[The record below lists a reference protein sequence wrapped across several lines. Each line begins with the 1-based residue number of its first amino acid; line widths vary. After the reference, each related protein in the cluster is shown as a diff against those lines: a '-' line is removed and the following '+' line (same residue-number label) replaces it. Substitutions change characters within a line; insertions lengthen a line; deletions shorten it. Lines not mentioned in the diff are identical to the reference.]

1 MWSHSAPRADQEPN
15 GKAEPLVRLCFSCD
29 IRYSAR
35 NAFGGLPAASRALFF
50 SNTMNRDYPLDRVR
64 NFGIIAHIDAGKTT
78 TSERVLFYTGAQHK
92 IGEVHEGETTTDWME
107 QERERGITITAAAIT
122 CFWNKTTED
131 KNDASKKHRFN
142 IIDTPG
148 HIDFTAEVK
157 RSMRV
162 LDGAIVVF
170 DGVAGVEPQSE
181 TNWRYADEA
190 KVPRVCFINK
200 LDRTGASF
208 EDSYKSI
215 LDRLSTKAIRMQIP
229 IGLESNFEGVVDLLT
244 MKAFRFEGNM
254 GEIVIE
260 GEIPADL
267 LEEAKTRRAEL
278 IERIVEQDDAAMS
291 AYLEGKEP
299 SIDEL
304 KKILRKAVIANEV
317 FPVYTGSALK
327 NKGVQLVLDAVVDY
341 LPSPLEL
348 PPATGINPKTGEA
361 VVRHASDDEPF
372 CALAFKLQSD
382 PFVGALTFFRVYSGT
397 ISAGSYVYNSTTGSK
412 ERVGRIVRLQADKR
426 EEVEK
431 VFAGEIAAAVGLK
444 DTKTSHTLCDEA
456 NPIVLEQI
464 KFPEPVVSLRVEPKT
479 KADQEKMSIAL
490 RKLSDEDPT
499 FRVSSDEE
507 TGETIISGMGELHLE
522 ILVDRMKREFNV
534 VADTGK
540 PQVAY
545 RETIQGSSEAEGK
558 YIKQTGGRGQYGH
571 VRIRMKKLEPID
583 PEAKIPK
590 NVTREDHFEFINNIK
605 GGVVPQEYIPA
616 VEKGIREAMDR
627 GFLAGFQMVD
637 ISVELYDGSYHD
649 VDSSEIAFKIAA
661 SMAFQ
666 EAAGKAKAV
675 LLEPIMKVEV
685 NVPEQFMGDITGSLS
700 GKRGQIEGME
710 DRGNNKVIKAKV
722 PLSEMFG
729 YTTTLRSMTEG
740 RGSMTM
746 EFDHYDVVPKN
757 VADEIIASR
766 K

>member
-1 MWSHSAPRADQEPN
+1 
-15 GKAEPLVRLCFSCD
+15 
-29 IRYSAR
+29 
-35 NAFGGLPAASRALFF
+35 
-50 SNTMNRDYPLDRVR
+50 MNRDYPLEKVR

-78 TSERVLFYTGAQHK
+78 VSERILFYTGSQHK

-107 QERERGITITAAAIT
+107 QERERGITITSAAIT
-122 CFWNKTTED
+122 CFWSKTNEKD
-131 KNDASKKHRFN
+131 KKDISKKTRFN

-148 HIDFTAEVK
+148 HIDFTAEVQ

-170 DGVAGVEPQSE
+170 DGVSGVEPQSE
-181 TNWRYADEA
+181 TNWRYADDA
-190 KVPRVCFINK
+190 NVPRLCFINK

-208 EDSYKSI
+208 ERSYASI
-215 LDRLSTKAIRMQIP
+215 LDRLSAKAIRMQIP
-229 IGLESNFEGVVDLLT
+229 IGEEGQHEGAVDLLT
-244 MKAFRFEGNM
+244 MKAYKFEGKM
-254 GEIVIE
+254 GEDVVE
-260 GEIPADL
+260 SEIPANL
-267 LEEAKTRRAEL
+267 LEDAKKYRAEL
-278 IERIVEQDDAAMS
+278 IERIVEQDDVAMS
-291 AYLEGKEP
+291 SYLDGKEP

-304 KKILRKAVIANEV
+304 KAILRKAVINNDI

-327 NKGVQLVLDAVVDY
+327 NKGTQLILDAVVDL
-341 LPSPLEL
+341 LPSPLDL
-348 PPATGINPKTGEA
+348 KPVTGINPKTGEP
-361 VVRHASDDEPF
+361 VERHASDDEPF
-372 CALAFKLQSD
+372 CALAFKLQTD

-397 ISAGSYVYNSTTGSK
+397 LAAGSYVYNSTTGTK

-426 EEVEK
+426 EEVAQ
-431 VFAGEIAAAVGLK
+431 VFTGEIAAAVGLK

-456 NPIVLEQI
+456 NPIILEQI
-464 KFPEPVVSLRVEPKT
+464 KFPEPVVSLRIEPKT
-479 KADQEKMSIAL
+479 KADQEKMGIAL

-499 FRVSSDEE
+499 FRIKTDDE

-522 ILVDRMKREFNV
+522 ILVERMRREFNV
-534 VADTGK
+534 TADVGK

-545 RETIQGSSEAEGK
+545 RETILGSADAEGK

-571 VRIRMKKLEPID
+571 VKIKMKKMEPI
-583 PEAKIPK
+583 EEGAKISK

-616 VEKGIREAMDR
+616 VEKGVREAMSR
-627 GFLAGFQMVD
+627 GFLAGFPMVD
-637 ISVELYDGSYHD
+637 ISVDLYDGSYHD

-675 LLEPIMKVEV
+675 ILEPIMKVDV
-685 NVPEQFMGDITGSLS
+685 IVPEQFMGDITGNLS

-710 DRGNNKVIKAKV
+710 ERGMSKVVHAKV

-740 RGSMTM
+740 RGNMTM
-746 EFDHYDVVPKN
+746 EFDHYDTVPQN
-757 VADEIIASR
+757 IATDIIASR